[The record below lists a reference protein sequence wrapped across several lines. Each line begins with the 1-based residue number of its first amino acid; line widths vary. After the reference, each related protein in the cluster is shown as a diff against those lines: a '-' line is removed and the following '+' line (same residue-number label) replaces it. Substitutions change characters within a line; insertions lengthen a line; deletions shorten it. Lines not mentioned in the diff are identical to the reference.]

1 MDSFAIITL
10 LTIDISL
17 QIIGRVWDSMQP
29 KPLTSLEAFNLI
41 YDQREDLVKIL
52 KDENDKSMRANLENY
67 LKMQDAIKKS
77 KDEKR

>member
-10 LTIDISL
+10 LTIDILL

-29 KPLTSLEAFNLI
+29 NPLTSLEAFNLI

>member
-10 LTIDISL
+10 LTIDILL

>member
-10 LTIDISL
+10 LTIDILL
-17 QIIGRVWDSMQP
+17 QIIGSVWDSMQP
-29 KPLTSLEAFNLI
+29 NPLTSLEAFNLI
-41 YDQREDLVKIL
+41 YDQREDLGKIL